1 VARLTALP
9 ADNREVVRG
18 GRPFEIQRF
27 VIELLELHGE
37 LTLLDLILREDLE
50 VRSKTEELHG

>member
-1 VARLTALP
+1 
-9 ADNREVVRG
+9 VVRG